1 MVNTIIAPSAAG
13 ITSFFTR
20 KYITGQNHEYR
31 LDFAAI
37 GNGILAG
44 AVSITAGCADV
55 EPWAALIIGIIGSFV
70 YSFACLLLEKL
81 EVDDPVEATQVHGF
95 SGFWGCI
102 ALGLFH
108 TEKGLLYGGGGK
120 LIGANALGCLC
131 IALWTASISFMYFF
145 TLNKLGVL
153 RLSVS
158 DELLGGDV
166 HYFAPIKFQGKVSEY
181 TKGLALTRLNTSHL
195 RSPTVIP
202 KDPLDDILEDGDDN
216 QAPNEEAKPNILK
229 NNEPNAAKLAQVT
242 NGNTE
247 G

>member
-1 MVNTIIAPSAAG
+1 M
-13 ITSFFTR
+13 
-20 KYITGQNHEYR
+20 
-31 LDFAAI
+31 
-37 GNGILAG
+37 
-44 AVSITAGCADV
+44 
-55 EPWAALIIGIIGSFV
+55 
-70 YSFACLLLEKL
+70 
-81 EVDDPVEATQVHGF
+81 EVDDPVEAAQVHGF

-120 LIGANALGCLC
+120 LLGANALGCLC
-131 IALWTASISFMYFF
+131 IAVWTASISFLYFY

-195 RSPTVIP
+195 KSPAVIP
-202 KDPLDDILEDGDDN
+202 KDPLDDILDDGDEN
-216 QAPNEEAKPNILK
+216 QAPAKPNILK
-229 NNEPNAAKLAQVT
+229 PNATKLAQVT
-242 NGNTE
+242 NGNAE